1 MVYLKSRPYYLS
13 EEDCQWVKDTIAN
26 MSPEEKVGQ
35 LFFQLTASHDEE
47 YLKELMEK
55 YHLGGCRYNPA
66 PGKAIQEQNRI
77 LQKYAKVPVFIA
89 CNTEA
94 GGDGACADGTHI
106 GAGVKIAATDKEE
119 YAFALGKMANE
130 QAAAIGCNMAF
141 APVADILYNWENTEI
156 VTRAFGGD
164 AERVATMSKA
174 YLNGAHTIP
183 GFACAAKHFPGNGQD
198 FRDAH
203 IANNVN
209 YFDVE
214 KWDET
219 YGHVYRTL
227 IENDLDAIMGGHIML
242 PSYAKAINP
251 ELKDEDMMPA
261 TLSPEI
267 MTGLLRDR
275 LGFNG
280 MVVTDASHMVAMTDR
295 MKRSEMLPASINA
308 GCDMFLFFNDPE
320 EDFATMLGAY
330 KTGIISEERMTEAL
344 TRILGLK
351 AHLGLNKKSKEEL
364 VPQPETVEE
373 VLQREEYKAMQKSIS
388 EDCITLV
395 KYKDKDVLPMTPDRY
410 KRIMIVH
417 IKGAENSMSALMKML
432 GGGKGNPA
440 EALKEKLC
448 AKGFDAF
455 IYESPLDVM
464 KKQIEAGEKPDLNI
478 YFAGKNAI
486 ADFVSDMDLVITLC
500 DVPNGRPSFGMSKG
514 GGEIPWY
521 VFEVPVVVVGCGQP
535 TMLADIPQARTYINT
550 YDSKDTTLDALVENL
565 MNGEEAFKGTDPI
578 DSFCGL
584 FDARL

>member
-1 MVYLKSRPYYLS
+1 MVDLKSRPYYLS

-351 AHLGLNKKSKEEL
+351 AHLGLNKKGKEEL

-565 MNGEEAFKGTDPI
+565 MNGEEAFEGTDPI